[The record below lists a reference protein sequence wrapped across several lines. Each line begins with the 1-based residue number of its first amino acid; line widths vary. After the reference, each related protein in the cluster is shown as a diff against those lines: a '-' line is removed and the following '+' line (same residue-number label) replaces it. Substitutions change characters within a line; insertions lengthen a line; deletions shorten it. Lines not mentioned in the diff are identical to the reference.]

1 MTPRASATR
10 RHLPTS
16 PFQPAPPRPPAEQFA
31 PDDRVTHDR
40 YGLGTV
46 LSAETEEWITVRF
59 SSGEVL
65 SVSGT
70 KLNKL

>member
-1 MTPRASATR
+1 MSPRASATR

-16 PFQPAPPRPPAEQFA
+16 PFAPAPPRPQAEDFA

-40 YGLGTV
+40 HGMGTV
-46 LSAETEEWITVRF
+46 VSIGADEWVTVRF
-59 SSGEVL
+59 SSGEVRQVNGL
-65 SVSGT
+65 